1 MPKNKITDLI
11 TDVLSEFLD
20 REGYELYHL
29 EMVKVAKD
37 WYLRVYI
44 DKKQDGETESFINTD
59 DCEKVSRYLSQRLDE
74 LDPIEQNYYLEV
86 SSPGMDRLLYTDA
99 HFQRY
104 LGEEVEVKLYKP
116 FQGAKTLTA
125 VLKQLSNGQMTLTD
139 SKGNDMVLPMEQV
152 AQTRLAI
159 NF

>member
-1 MPKNKITDLI
+1 MSKKKIADLI
-11 TDVLSEFLD
+11 TDELSEFLKQ
-20 REGYELYHL
+20 EGYELYHL
-29 EMVKVAKD
+29 EMVKVVKD

-44 DKKQDGETESFINTD
+44 DKIQEGTQPSYISTD
-59 DCEKVSRYLSQRLDE
+59 DCEKVSRFLSQRLDV

-86 SSPGMDRLLYTDA
+86 SSPGMDRQLITDA

-104 LGEEVEVKLYKP
+104 LGAEVEVKLYKP
-116 FQGAKTLTA
+116 YQGVKTLTA
-125 VLKQLSNGQMTLTD
+125 VLKQVSDGQMVLRD
-139 SKGNDMVLPMEQV
+139 NKGNDIVLPMEQV